1 MKMRTILPLA
11 LSLVPALLAGCA
23 SGPPEPTHTVAR
35 DERGHLVIEPIQR
48 SDEYYPAAYPP
59 SYYNP
64 GSRKSDLQKVPT
76 PKFNFP
82 K

>member
-1 MKMRTILPLA
+1 MKVKTILLLA

-23 SGPPEPTHTVAR
+23 SGPQEPTHTVAR
-35 DERGHLVIEPIQR
+35 DSRGNLVIEPIQR
-48 SDEYYPAAYPP
+48 GGDYYPAALPP
-59 SYYNP
+59 SYYNS
-64 GSRKSDLQKVPT
+64 GTQKSDWQKAPT